1 MYKYKSWHKAA
12 VQTVASIDEDDSAPS
27 RTPPTPLPPPTLTLL
42 NHPPHAST
50 VQSIVPRRPQVGREL
65 VPSSFRPHVPA
76 TDRIRLWQTPHSLS
90 FNAHVASYLPPKLVD
105 SSFNMI
111 YRSLTPATRSTYGA
125 GLLRFTQFCD
135 KYNISES
142 DRMPASFILLVAFIS
157 EHTGSVS
164 GKTICGWLST
174 LKAWH
179 DTNSTEWCGDSRW
192 LQMAQVTASKEG
204 TAFRKK
210 QRDPVTVEHLI
221 TLYDHLDLSDCSHAA
236 CWAIATC
243 CFWGVCQFVFP
254 IYVFSFL

>member
-1 MYKYKSWHKAA
+1 
-12 VQTVASIDEDDSAPS
+12 
-27 RTPPTPLPPPTLTLL
+27 
-42 NHPPHAST
+42 
-50 VQSIVPRRPQVGREL
+50 
-65 VPSSFRPHVPA
+65 
-76 TDRIRLWQTPHSLS
+76 
-90 FNAHVASYLPPKLVD
+90 
-105 SSFNMI
+105 MI